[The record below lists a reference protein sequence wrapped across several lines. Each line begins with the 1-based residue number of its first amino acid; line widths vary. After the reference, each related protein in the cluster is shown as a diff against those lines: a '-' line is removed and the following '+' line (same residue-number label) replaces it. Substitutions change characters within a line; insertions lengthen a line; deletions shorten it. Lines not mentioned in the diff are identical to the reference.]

1 MNNNT
6 EMQQLL
12 LKIWEENDYVLTFQ
26 ANPEIRAVSDELKRV
41 WLLTEKAEREWKST
55 DLEPLLGCLTGF
67 IADLDNDIAK
77 RYELLCDGNSGNTET
92 AVNNEEDEENE
103 EHASEEDDDQIHYL
117 KTIPF
122 TLNYKPTLVGSN
134 SSETLGP
141 RHSKAHTEG
150 WAYNR
155 VSTVKSA
162 AVRSQDR
169 VVEWQ
174 LEMIKKINFA

>member
-1 MNNNT
+1 MT
-6 EMQQLL
+6 EMTSSDMRQLL

-41 WLLTEKAEREWKST
+41 WLLTEKVEREWKST

-67 IADLDNDIAK
+67 IVDLDNDIAK

-92 AVNNEEDEENE
+92 AVNNEENE
-103 EHASEEDDDQIHYL
+103 EHASEEDDQIHYL
-117 KTIPF
+117 KTI
-122 TLNYKPTLVGSN
+122 
-134 SSETLGP
+134 
-141 RHSKAHTEG
+141 
-150 WAYNR
+150 
-155 VSTVKSA
+155 KSA